1 MRGAA
6 STALSAGCI
15 PALPPGAL
23 KSVMML
29 VLICPVRRA
38 GSKVRNGLLDR
49 ARERRQVAMY
59 ASFGPQTWSL
69 ILICAIC

>member
-1 MRGAA
+1 
-6 STALSAGCI
+6 
-15 PALPPGAL
+15 
-23 KSVMML
+23 MML